1 MNRRVAARG
10 PRARQ
15 SQLVVREIDDEVLV
29 YDLERDTALCL
40 NQTAATVWKSCN
52 GERTVG
58 EITALVAVALGFE
71 VDEQVVWFALDQLS
85 KDHLLEESAVLAENG
100 SGLTRRQLL
109 KRVGVVAAAVP
120 VITAITT
127 PTAFAVT
134 SCTTSSTCTMGQ
146 ICCSTQ
152 ASCPPNNMCPGQ

>member
-1 MNRRVAARG
+1 MNRRIGARG
-10 PRARQ
+10 PQARE
-15 SQLVVREIDDEVLV
+15 SQLVVREIDNEVLV

-58 EITALVAVALGFE
+58 EITALVTVALGFE

-85 KDHLLEESAVLAENG
+85 KDHLLEESAVLAVNG

-120 VITAITT
+120 VITAVTA
-127 PTAFAVT
+127 PTAWAVN
-134 SCTTSSTCTMGQ
+134 SCVPSGQPCTAGQ
-146 ICCSTQ
+146 ICCSNQ
-152 ASCPPNNMCPGQ
+152 QSCPPSGTCP

>member
-1 MNRRVAARG
+1 MNRRIAARG
-10 PRARQ
+10 PQARQ

-58 EITALVAVALGFE
+58 EVTALVTVSLGFE
-71 VDEQVVWFALDQLS
+71 VDEQVVWYALDQLS
-85 KDHLLEESAVLAENG
+85 KDYLLEESAVPAESG

-120 VITAITT
+120 VITAITA
-127 PTAFAVT
+127 PTAWAVN
-134 SCTTSSTCTMGQ
+134 SCVPSGQPCTAGQ
-146 ICCSTQ
+146 ICCSGQ
-152 ASCPPNNMCPGQ
+152 QSCPPSGTCP

>member
-1 MNRRVAARG
+1 MNRRIAARG
-10 PRARQ
+10 PQARQ

-58 EITALVAVALGFE
+58 EITALVTLSLGFD
-71 VDEQVVWFALDQLS
+71 VDEQVVWYALDQLS
-85 KDHLLEESAVLAENG
+85 KDHLLEESAVPTENS

-109 KRVGVVAAAVP
+109 KRVSVVAAAVP
-120 VITAITT
+120 VITAITA
-127 PTAFAVT
+127 PTAWAVN
-134 SCTTSSTCTMGQ
+134 SCQPMGPCTRGQ
-146 ICCSTQ
+146 ICCSNQ
-152 ASCPPNNMCPGQ
+152 AGCPQSGMCP

>member
-1 MNRRVAARG
+1 MNRRIVARG
-10 PRARQ
+10 PQARQ
-15 SQLVVREIDDEVLV
+15 SQLVVREIDNEVLV

-58 EITALVAVALGFE
+58 EITALVTVALGFE

-85 KDHLLEESAVLAENG
+85 KDHLLEENAVPAENG

-120 VITAITT
+120 VITAITA
-127 PTAFAVT
+127 PTAWAVN
-134 SCTTSSTCTMGQ
+134 SCVTGACMQNQ
-146 ICCSTQ
+146 ICCSSQ
-152 ASCPPNNMCPGQ
+152 ATCPASGMCP